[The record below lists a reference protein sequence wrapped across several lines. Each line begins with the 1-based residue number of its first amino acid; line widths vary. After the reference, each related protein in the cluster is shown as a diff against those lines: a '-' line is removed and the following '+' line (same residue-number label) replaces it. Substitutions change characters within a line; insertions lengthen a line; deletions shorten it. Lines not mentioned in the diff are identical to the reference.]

1 MTQHNLIMFLMF
13 VLILLMNR
21 RVRYLESIVLNDQ
34 VHNFLWAMTGDNV
47 KITVVEGNQDKPQK
61 KNAA

>member
-13 VLILLMNR
+13 VLLLLMNR
-21 RVRYLESIVLNDQ
+21 RVRYLENIVLNDQ
-34 VHNFLWAMTGDNV
+34 VHNFLWAMSGDNV
-47 KITVVEGNQDKPQK
+47 KITVVEDKPQK